1 VDARRAVY
9 SRGRARRLRLD
20 VLKNEFPCH
29 HKTEKLPLICKCLQE
44 EGLRDALPGE
54 VALGEH
60 EGYRP
65 LTMKAVRETE
75 PVGADADDREL
86 AALCKALA
94 HPVRVRI
101 LRLLTEEKCC
111 VCGEV
116 VEMIGLAQSTVSE
129 HLRILKAVG
138 LLSGEV
144 EGPRVCY
151 GVNPEALKRLRSLLA
166 GL

>member
-1 VDARRAVY
+1 M
-9 SRGRARRLRLD
+9 
-20 VLKNEFPCH
+20 PC
-29 HKTEKLPLICKCLQE
+29 
-44 EGLRDALPGE
+44 R
-54 VALGEH
+54 VRFALGEL
-60 EGYRP
+60 EDYRP
-65 LTMKAVRETE
+65 LTMKVVRETE
-75 PVGADADDREL
+75 PTVGANADDGEL

-101 LRLLTEEKCC
+101 LRLLAEEKCC

-116 VEMIGLAQSTVSE
+116 VEVIGLAQSTVSE

-151 GVNPEALKRLRSLLA
+151 CVNPEALKRLRSLLA